1 MSDKTDFRETRG
13 VDMVDKDDKSLT
25 DDLDAGTMEAFLHRV
40 LCAIIRKY
48 GELEISQSSI
58 LAEPGE
64 LSLTPSTDEN
74 DETHYTIKEGIYEVA
89 DD

>member
-1 MSDKTDFRETRG
+1 MNDKTDFRETRG
-13 VDMVDKDDKSLT
+13 VDVVDNDDKSLT

-48 GELEISQSSI
+48 GELTVSQSSI

-74 DETHYTIKEGIYEVA
+74 DETHYTIKEGYDAVSNG
-89 DD
+89 